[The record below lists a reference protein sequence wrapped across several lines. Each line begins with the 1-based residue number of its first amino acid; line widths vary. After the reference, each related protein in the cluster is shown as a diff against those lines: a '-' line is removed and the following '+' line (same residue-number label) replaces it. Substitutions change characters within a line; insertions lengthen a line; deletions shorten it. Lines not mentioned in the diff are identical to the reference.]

1 MANIAPQGVATHLSV
16 NGLIGVTWTG
26 AGLGIIF
33 ASIRF
38 GIRIKR
44 MKRLLVDDYFVL
56 LALVF
61 LVTNAILQTLQAPHL
76 YYMLLNVTGPDIV
89 YHALK
94 YTHFEFVIIGIFW
107 SVLWSIKGSFLALF
121 WLISDGLPHYRRVW
135 WGVTTFAV
143 LAYIGCWLASIL
155 NCHPPS
161 DYFRFG
167 IVVVELWLMYLPLRI
182 LWKTKMNLHQKLGLA
197 TVFCLGFVIIAA
209 AIIRAVAI
217 TGKAYSDQAALAIWG
232 IAESSICMYYIQRRL
247 VQPTLTCKA
256 MIVGCLPPFKSFI
269 TSGSSSANYN
279 YNYNY
284 NSSQRAANHY
294 NRSASSARIKKRSI
308 TTTSWSGL
316 PIPLQERNL
325 NAYQNLEYESQGK
338 HDVHI
343 AGGVNT
349 RAAPPP
355 EPSRLSLSEDD
366 AGHGEIRM
374 VKEFSVVTS
383 K

>member
-1 MANIAPQGVATHLSV
+1 MANIAPQGIATHLSV
-16 NGLIGVTWTG
+16 NGLIGVTWAG

-33 ASIRF
+33 AAIRF

-94 YTHFEFVIIGIFW
+94 YTHYEFVIIGIFW
-107 SVLWSIKGSFLALF
+107 SVLWSIKGKCTKPIDIRGSV
-121 WLISDGLPHYRRVW
+121 ISICYS
-135 WGVTTFAV
+135 TAV
-143 LAYIGCWLASIL
+143 DIL
-155 NCHPPS
+155 T
-161 DYFRFG
+161 DLM
-167 IVVVELWLMYLPLRI
+167 IMYLPLRI

-197 TVFCLGFVIIAA
+197 TVFCLGFIIIAA

-232 IAESSICMYYIQRRL
+232 IAESSIS
-247 VQPTLTCKA
+247 

-269 TSGSSSANYN
+269 TSKSSSANYN

-284 NSSQRAANHY
+284 NSSERAANHY
-294 NRSASSARIKKRSI
+294 NRSGSSARIKKRSI

-325 NAYQNLEYESQGK
+325 NAYQNLEYETQGK

-343 AGGVNT
+343 AGGVNV
-349 RAAPPP
+349 RAVPPP
-355 EPSRLSLSEDD
+355 EISRLSLSEDD
-366 AGHGEIRM
+366 SGHGEIRM
-374 VKEFSVVTS
+374 VKEFVSYS
-383 K
+383 FLLDEDCDYEADDPSRAL

>member
-1 MANIAPQGVATHLSV
+1 MANIAPQSVATHLSV

-94 YTHFEFVIIGIFW
+94 YTHYEFVIIGIFW

-135 WGVTTFAV
+135 WGVTIFAV

-197 TVFCLGFVIIAA
+197 TVFCLGFIIIAA

-232 IAESSICMYYIQRRL
+232 IAESSIS
-247 VQPTLTCKA
+247 

-269 TSGSSSANYN
+269 TSRSSSANYN

-284 NSSQRAANHY
+284 NSSERAANHY
-294 NRSASSARIKKRSI
+294 NRSGSSARIKKRSI

-325 NAYQNLEYESQGK
+325 NAYQNLEYETQGK

-343 AGGVNT
+343 AGGVNV
-349 RAAPPP
+349 RAVPPP
-355 EPSRLSLSEDD
+355 ETSRLSLSEDD
-366 AGHGEIRM
+366 SGHGEIRM
-374 VKEFSVVTS
+374 VKEFPHVVEGVLDGSVANDRRAS
-383 K
+383 E